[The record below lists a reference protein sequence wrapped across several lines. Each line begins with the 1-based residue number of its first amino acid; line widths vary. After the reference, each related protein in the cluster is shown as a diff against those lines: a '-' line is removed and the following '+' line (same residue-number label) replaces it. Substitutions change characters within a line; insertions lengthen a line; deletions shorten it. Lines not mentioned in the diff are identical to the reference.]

1 MPLEESQALDLAAH
15 LNPTVL
21 YLCQEIEKADASFR
35 VFQNQAQ
42 EGLRT
47 LTTEYGSLKKEA
59 ENLLKI
65 KQYLVKEKQKRL
77 KLSED

>member
-1 MPLEESQALDLAAH
+1 MDLATH

-47 LTTEYGSLKKEA
+47 LSAEYGSLKKEA

-65 KQYLVKEKQKRL
+65 KEYLVKEKQKRL
-77 KLSED
+77 KL

>member
-1 MPLEESQALDLAAH
+1 MPLEESQALDLATH

-65 KQYLVKEKQKRL
+65 KDYLVKEKQKRL
-77 KLSED
+77 KL

>member
-1 MPLEESQALDLAAH
+1 VPLEESQALDLAAH

-65 KQYLVKEKQKRL
+65 KEYLVKEKQKRL